1 LPFSFSGRLA
11 EWVHHFDELI
21 AMESSSQDKNLP
33 ATAQRLKKA
42 RTDGQVPRSKDL
54 SNLMVLGGG
63 SVILLAFAP
72 TGFEKLRT
80 ALQNQLRFDNASLQ
94 QPGQMLQRLVDGFSQ
109 GLMLYLPLGLLVLA
123 VAIGASVAAGSYALS
138 TKPLVPDLGR
148 LNPLKGIGRLFSKQQ
163 LVDTFK
169 LFGVTAVVFFVAWQL
184 IGSHTE
190 QFATL
195 VMQPL
200 ESGIGQLATWMVS
213 GVSLLLLVVGF
224 FAIIDVPVQ
233 KFLHGQ
239 QLKMSHQEVKQEHKE
254 SEGDPHVKAQRRAR
268 QREMAQ
274 RNSVGA
280 VPKADL
286 VVMNPTHYAVAI
298 RYDDTSMN
306 APRVVAKGADLIAM
320 KIRDVAKAHNVP
332 VLQSPM
338 LARALYAHAELDG
351 EVPSALY
358 TAVAQVLAYVYQLKA
373 ALKGQGAMPGEMP
386 TPQVPPELDPH
397 FKKTVSE

>member
-1 LPFSFSGRLA
+1 M
-11 EWVHHFDELI
+11 D
-21 AMESSSQDKNLP
+21 SSSQDKNLP

-42 RTDGQVPRSKDL
+42 RDDGQVPRSKDL
-54 SNLMVLGGG
+54 SNLTVLGGG
-63 SVILLAFAP
+63 SLLLLALAP

-80 ALQNQLRFDNASLQ
+80 SLQNQLRFDNASLQ
-94 QPGQMLQRLVDGFSQ
+94 HPGQMMQRLVDGFSQ

-123 VAIGASVAAGSYALS
+123 VAIGATVAAGSYALS
-138 TKPLVPDLGR
+138 TKPLMPDLSR
-148 LNPLKGIGRLFSKQQ
+148 LSPLKGIGRLFSKQQ

-169 LFGVTAVVFFVAWQL
+169 LSGVTAVVGFVAWQF
-184 IGSHTE
+184 IASHVE
-190 QFATL
+190 LFATL

-200 ESGIGQLATWMVS
+200 ESGLGQLGSWIVT

-224 FAIIDVPVQ
+224 FAILDVPMQ
-233 KFLHGQ
+233 KYLHGQ
-239 QLKMSHQEVKQEHKE
+239 QLKMSLEEVKKEHKE
-254 SEGDPHVKAQRRAR
+254 AEGDPHVKSQRRAR

-298 RYDDTSMN
+298 RYDDASMN

-373 ALKGQGAMPGEMP
+373 AMKGQGAMPGEMP

-397 FKKTVSE
+397 FKKSATKDTE

>member
-1 LPFSFSGRLA
+1 
-11 EWVHHFDELI
+11 
-21 AMESSSQDKNLP
+21 MESSSQDKNLP

-163 LVDTFK
+163 VVDTFK
-169 LFGVTAVVFFVAWQL
+169 LFGVTAVVFFVACQF

>member
-1 LPFSFSGRLA
+1 
-11 EWVHHFDELI
+11 
-21 AMESSSQDKNLP
+21 MESSSQDKNLP

-42 RTDGQVPRSKDL
+42 RDDGQVPRSKDL

-63 SVILLAFAP
+63 SLILLTLAP

-80 ALQNQLRFDNASLQ
+80 TLQSQLRFDNASLQ

-123 VAIGASVAAGSYALS
+123 VAIAATVAAGSYALS
-138 TKPLVPDLGR
+138 TKPLVPDIGR
-148 LNPLKGIGRLFSKQQ
+148 LNPLKGFGRLFSKQQ
-163 LVDTFK
+163 LVDTFR
-169 LFGVTAVVFFVAWQL
+169 LLGVNAVVGLVAWQF
-184 IGSHTE
+184 IGSHVE
-190 QFATL
+190 LFATL

-224 FAIIDVPVQ
+224 FAIIDLPLQ
-233 KFLHGQ
+233 KFLHGE

-268 QREMAQ
+268 QREMAH

-286 VVMNPTHYAVAI
+286 VVMNPTHYAVALK
-298 RYDDTSMN
+298 YDEARMG
-306 APRVVAKGADLIAM
+306 APRVVAKGVDVLAL
-320 KIRDVAKAHNVP
+320 KIRDVATEHKVP
-332 VLQSPM
+332 VLEAPP
-338 LARALYAHAELDG
+338 LARALYAHTELDM
-351 EVPSALY
+351 EIPVALY
-358 TAVAQVLAYVYQLKA
+358 SAVAQVLAYVFQLRQ
-373 ALKGQGAMPGEMP
+373 ALSGQAPMPGTMPDLDVPREMDP
-386 TPQVPPELDPH
+386 HHQTPQPV
-397 FKKTVSE
+397 

>member
-1 LPFSFSGRLA
+1 
-11 EWVHHFDELI
+11 
-21 AMESSSQDKNLP
+21 MESSSQDKNLP

-42 RTDGQVPRSKDL
+42 RDDGQVPRSKDL
-54 SNLMVLGGG
+54 SNLTVLGGG
-63 SVILLAFAP
+63 SLILLALAP

-80 ALQNQLRFDNASLQ
+80 ALQGQLRFDNASLQ
-94 QPGQMLQRLVDGFSQ
+94 QPGQMVQRLVDGFSQ

-123 VAIGASVAAGSYALS
+123 VAIGATVAAGSYAFS
-138 TKPLVPDLGR
+138 TKPLMPDLSR
-148 LNPLKGIGRLFSKQQ
+148 LNPLTGFGRLFSKQQ
-163 LVDTFK
+163 LVDTFR
-169 LFGVTAVVFFVAWQL
+169 LMGVNAVVGVVAWQF
-184 IGSHTE
+184 IGSHVE
-190 QFATL
+190 VFGTL

-200 ESGIGQLATWMVS
+200 ESGIGQLGSWMVT
-213 GVSLLLLVVGF
+213 GVGLLLLVVGV
-224 FAIIDVPVQ
+224 FAIIDVPIQ
-233 KFLHGQ
+233 KYLHGQ
-239 QLKMSHQEVKQEHKE
+239 QLKMSHQEVKQEYKE
-254 SEGDPHVKAQRRAR
+254 AEGDPHVKAQRRAR
-268 QREMAQ
+268 QREMAH

-298 RYDDTSMN
+298 RYDDASMN

-373 ALKGQGAMPGEMP
+373 AMKGQGAMPGEMP

-397 FKKTVSE
+397 FKKSASKDTE

>member
-1 LPFSFSGRLA
+1 M
-11 EWVHHFDELI
+11 D
-21 AMESSSQDKNLP
+21 SSSQDKTLP
-33 ATAQRLKKA
+33 ATPQRLKKA

-54 SNLMVLGGG
+54 SNLTVLGGG
-63 SVILLAFAP
+63 SLILLALAP
-72 TGFEKLRT
+72 MGFEKLRT
-80 ALQNQLRFDNASLQ
+80 TMQGQLRFDNASVR
-94 QPGQMLQRLVDGFSQ
+94 QPDQMVQRLMDGFFQ
-109 GLMLYLPLGLLVLA
+109 GLLMYLPLGLLVLA
-123 VAIGASVAAGSYALS
+123 VAIGATVAAGSYAFS
-138 TKPLVPDLGR
+138 TKPLMPDLSR
-148 LNPLKGIGRLFSKQQ
+148 LSPLKGLGRLFSKQQ
-163 LVDTFK
+163 LVDTFR
-169 LFGVTAVVFFVAWQL
+169 LTGVTAVVGVVGWQF
-184 IGSHTE
+184 IGAHAE
-190 QFATL
+190 LFATL

-200 ESGIGQLATWMVS
+200 ESGIGQLGSWMVT
-213 GVSLLLLVVGF
+213 GVGLLLLVVGF
-224 FAIIDVPVQ
+224 FALIDVPMQ
-233 KFLHGQ
+233 KYLHSER
-239 QLKMSHQEVKQEHKE
+239 LKMSHQEVKKE
-254 SEGDPHVKAQRRAR
+254 YKEAEGDPHVKAQRRAR

-280 VPKADL
+280 VPRADL

-298 RYDDTSMN
+298 RYDDSSMN

-373 ALKGQGAMPGEMP
+373 AMKGQGAMPGEMP

-397 FKKTVSE
+397 FKKSDSKDTE

>member
-1 LPFSFSGRLA
+1 
-11 EWVHHFDELI
+11 
-21 AMESSSQDKNLP
+21 MESSSQDKNLP

-42 RTDGQVPRSKDL
+42 RDDGQVPRSKDL
-54 SNLMVLGGG
+54 SNLTVLGGG
-63 SVILLAFAP
+63 SLILLALAP

-80 ALQNQLRFDNASLQ
+80 ALQGQLRFDNASLQ
-94 QPGQMLQRLVDGFSQ
+94 QPGQMVQRLVDGFSQ

-123 VAIGASVAAGSYALS
+123 VAIGATVAAGSYAFS
-138 TKPLVPDLGR
+138 TKPLMPDLSR
-148 LNPLKGIGRLFSKQQ
+148 LNPLTGFGRLFSKQQ
-163 LVDTFK
+163 LVDTFR
-169 LFGVTAVVFFVAWQL
+169 LMGVNAVVGVVAWQF
-184 IGSHTE
+184 IGSHVE
-190 QFATL
+190 VFGTL

-200 ESGIGQLATWMVS
+200 ESGIGQLGSWMVT
-213 GVSLLLLVVGF
+213 GVGLLLLVVGL
-224 FAIIDVPVQ
+224 FAIIDVPIQ
-233 KFLHGQ
+233 KYLHGQ
-239 QLKMSHQEVKQEHKE
+239 QLKMSHQEVKQEYKE
-254 SEGDPHVKAQRRAR
+254 AEGDPHVKAQRRAR
-268 QREMAQ
+268 QREMAH

-298 RYDDTSMN
+298 RYDDASMN

-373 ALKGQGAMPGEMP
+373 AMKGQGAMPGEMP

-397 FKKTVSE
+397 FKKSASKDTE

>member
-1 LPFSFSGRLA
+1 
-11 EWVHHFDELI
+11 
-21 AMESSSQDKNLP
+21 MESSSQDKNLP

-42 RTDGQVPRSKDL
+42 RDDGQVPRSKDL
-54 SNLMVLGGG
+54 SNLTVLGGG
-63 SVILLAFAP
+63 SLILLALAP

-80 ALQNQLRFDNASLQ
+80 ALQSQLRFDNASLQ
-94 QPGQMLQRLVDGFSQ
+94 QPGQMVQHLVDGFSQ

-123 VAIGASVAAGSYALS
+123 VAIGATVAAGSYAFS
-138 TKPLVPDLGR
+138 TKPLMPDLSR

-163 LVDTFK
+163 LVDTFR
-169 LFGVTAVVFFVAWQL
+169 LLGVNAVVGVVAWQF
-184 IGSHTE
+184 IGSHVE
-190 QFATL
+190 LFATL

-200 ESGIGQLATWMVS
+200 ESGIGQLGSWMVT
-213 GVSLLLLVVGF
+213 GVGLLLLVVGLF
-224 FAIIDVPVQ
+224 TIIDVPMQ
-233 KFLHGQ
+233 KYLHGQ

-254 SEGDPHVKAQRRAR
+254 AEGDPHVKAQRRAR

-298 RYDDTSMN
+298 RYDDASMN

-373 ALKGQGAMPGEMP
+373 AMKGQGAMPGDMP

-397 FKKTVSE
+397 FKKSASKDTE

>member
-1 LPFSFSGRLA
+1 M
-11 EWVHHFDELI
+11 D
-21 AMESSSQDKNLP
+21 SSSQDKNLP

-42 RTDGQVPRSKDL
+42 RDDGQVPRSKDL
-54 SNLMVLGGG
+54 SNLTVLGGG
-63 SVILLAFAP
+63 SLLLLAFAP
-72 TGFEKLRT
+72 AGFEKLRT

-94 QPGQMLQRLVDGFSQ
+94 QPGQMLQRLVDGFSH
-109 GLMLYLPLGLLVLA
+109 GLMLYLPLGLMVLA
-123 VAIGASVAAGSYALS
+123 VAMGATVAAGSYALS
-138 TKPLVPDLGR
+138 TKPVMPDLSR
-148 LNPLKGIGRLFSKQQ
+148 LSLLKGFGRLFSKQQ
-163 LVDTFK
+163 VIDILK
-169 LFGVTAVVFFVAWQL
+169 LCGVTAVVGFVAWQF
-184 IGSHTE
+184 IASHVE
-190 QFATL
+190 LFGTL

-200 ESGIGQLATWMVS
+200 ESGIGQLGSWIVS
-213 GVSLLLLVVGF
+213 GVGMLLLVVAF
-224 FAIIDVPVQ
+224 FAFVDVPIQ
-233 KFLHGQ
+233 KFLHSS
-239 QLKMSHQEVKQEHKE
+239 QLKMSLQEVKQEHKE
-254 SEGDPHVKAQRRAR
+254 SEGDPQMKSQRRAR

-298 RYDDTSMN
+298 RYDDSSMN

-386 TPQVPPELDPH
+386 VPQVPPELDPH
-397 FKKTVSE
+397 FKKPVPESAE

>member
-1 LPFSFSGRLA
+1 M
-11 EWVHHFDELI
+11 D
-21 AMESSSQDKNLP
+21 SSSQDKNLP

-42 RTDGQVPRSKDL
+42 RTDGQVARSKDL
-54 SNLMVLGGG
+54 SNLAVLGGG
-63 SVILLAFAP
+63 SLLLLALAP
-72 TGFEKLRT
+72 MGFEKLRT

-94 QPGQMLQRLVDGFSQ
+94 QPGLMLQRLVDAFSQ
-109 GLMLYLPLGLLVLA
+109 GLMLYLPLGVLVLA
-123 VAIGASVAAGSYALS
+123 VLIGATVAAGSFALS
-138 TKPLVPDLGR
+138 LKPAMPDIGR
-148 LNPLKGIGRLFSKQQ
+148 INPLKGIGRLFSKQQ
-163 LVDTFK
+163 LVETFK
-169 LFGVTAVVFFVAWQL
+169 LAGITAVVGFVAWQF
-184 IGSHTE
+184 IASHVAL
-190 QFATL
+190 FGTL

-200 ESGIGQLATWMVS
+200 ESGLGQLGAWVVK
-213 GVSLLLLVVGF
+213 GVSLLLMVVAF
-224 FAIIDVPVQ
+224 FAIVDLPIQ
-233 KFLHGQ
+233 KFLHGN
-239 QLKMSHQEVKQEHKE
+239 QLKMSLQEVKQEHKE

-298 RYDDTSMN
+298 RYDDSSMN

-358 TAVAQVLAYVYQLKA
+358 TAVAQVLAYVYQVKA

-386 TPQVPPELDPH
+386 VPQVPPELDPH
-397 FKKTVSE
+397 FKKTASKEAE

>member
-1 LPFSFSGRLA
+1 M
-11 EWVHHFDELI
+11 D
-21 AMESSSQDKNLP
+21 SSSQDKTLP
-33 ATAQRLKKA
+33 ATPQRLKKA

-54 SNLMVLGGG
+54 SNLTVLGGG
-63 SVILLAFAP
+63 SLVLLALAP
-72 TGFEKLRT
+72 MGFEKLRT
-80 ALQNQLRFDNASLQ
+80 TMQGQLRFDNASVR
-94 QPGQMLQRLVDGFSQ
+94 QPDQMVQRLMDGFFQ
-109 GLMLYLPLGLLVLA
+109 GLLMYLPLGLLVLA
-123 VAIGASVAAGSYALS
+123 VAIGATVAAGSYAFS
-138 TKPLVPDLGR
+138 TKPLMPDLSR
-148 LNPLKGIGRLFSKQQ
+148 LSPLKGIGRLFSKQQ
-163 LVDTFK
+163 LVDTFR
-169 LFGVTAVVFFVAWQL
+169 LTGVTAVVGVVGWQFVGAHAEL
-184 IGSHTE
+184 
-190 QFATL
+190 FATL

-200 ESGIGQLATWMVS
+200 ESGIGQLGSWMVT
-213 GVSLLLLVVGF
+213 GVGLLLLVVGF
-224 FAIIDVPVQ
+224 FALIDVPMQ
-233 KFLHGQ
+233 KYLHSER
-239 QLKMSHQEVKQEHKE
+239 LKMSHQEVKKEHKE
-254 SEGDPHVKAQRRAR
+254 AEGDPHVKAQRRAR

-280 VPKADL
+280 VPRADL

-298 RYDDTSMN
+298 RYDDRSMN

-373 ALKGQGAMPGEMP
+373 AMKGQGAMPGEMP

-397 FKKTVSE
+397 FKKSDSKDTE

>member
-1 LPFSFSGRLA
+1 M
-11 EWVHHFDELI
+11 D
-21 AMESSSQDKNLP
+21 SSSQDKTLP
-33 ATAQRLKKA
+33 ATPQRLKKA

-54 SNLMVLGGG
+54 SNLTVLGGG
-63 SVILLAFAP
+63 SLVLLALAP
-72 TGFEKLRT
+72 MGFEKLRT
-80 ALQNQLRFDNASLQ
+80 TMQGQLRFDNASVR
-94 QPGQMLQRLVDGFSQ
+94 QPDQMVQRLMDGFFQ
-109 GLMLYLPLGLLVLA
+109 GLLMYLPLGLLVLA
-123 VAIGASVAAGSYALS
+123 VAIGATVAAGSYAFS
-138 TKPLVPDLGR
+138 TKPLMPDLSR
-148 LNPLKGIGRLFSKQQ
+148 LSPLKGIGRLFSKQQ
-163 LVDTFK
+163 LVDTFR
-169 LFGVTAVVFFVAWQL
+169 LTGVTAVVGVVGWQFVGAHAEL
-184 IGSHTE
+184 
-190 QFATL
+190 FATL

-200 ESGIGQLATWMVS
+200 ESGIGQLGSWMVT
-213 GVSLLLLVVGF
+213 GVGLLLLVVGF
-224 FAIIDVPVQ
+224 FALIDVPMQ
-233 KFLHGQ
+233 KYLHSER
-239 QLKMSHQEVKQEHKE
+239 LKMSHQEVKKEHKE
-254 SEGDPHVKAQRRAR
+254 AEGDPHVKAQRRAR

-280 VPKADL
+280 VPRADL

-298 RYDDTSMN
+298 RYDDSSMN

-373 ALKGQGAMPGEMP
+373 AMKGQGAMPGEMP

-397 FKKTVSE
+397 FKKSDSKDTE

>member
-1 LPFSFSGRLA
+1 
-11 EWVHHFDELI
+11 
-21 AMESSSQDKNLP
+21 MESSSQDKNLP

-54 SNLMVLGGG
+54 SNLTVLGGG
-63 SVILLAFAP
+63 SLILLALAP

-80 ALQNQLRFDNASLQ
+80 ALQGQLRFDNASLK
-94 QPGQMLQRLVDGFSQ
+94 QPGQMVQHLVDGFSQ

-123 VAIGASVAAGSYALS
+123 VAIGATVAAGSYAFS
-138 TKPLVPDLGR
+138 TKPITPDLSR
-148 LNPLKGIGRLFSKQQ
+148 LNPLTGIGRLFSKQQ
-163 LVDTFK
+163 LVDTFR
-169 LFGVTAVVFFVAWQL
+169 LSGVTAVVGLVAWQF
-184 IGSHTE
+184 IGSHVE
-190 QFATL
+190 LFATL

-200 ESGIGQLATWMVS
+200 ESGIGQLGSWMVT
-213 GVSLLLLVVGF
+213 GVGLLLLVVGL
-224 FAIIDVPVQ
+224 FAIIDVPMQ
-233 KFLHGQ
+233 KYLHGE
-239 QLKMSHQEVKQEHKE
+239 QLKMSHQEVKQEYKE
-254 SEGDPHVKAQRRAR
+254 AEGDPHVKAQRRAR
-268 QREMAQ
+268 QREMAH

-298 RYDDTSMN
+298 RYDDASMN

-373 ALKGQGAMPGEMP
+373 AMKGQGAMPGDMP

-397 FKKTVSE
+397 FKKPASKDPE